1 MERLER
7 NDKEDAWSGTPL
19 QARSDVTIASPFVER
34 RTVITND
41 G

>member
-19 QARSDVTIASPFVER
+19 QARSDVTVRSPFVDR
-34 RTVITND
+34 TTVISNNT
-41 G
+41 